1 MDNFSKTCAAIIL
14 LLSLAAGA
22 VVLDAKAEDYT
33 PDEAAQEEQEQAPS
47 IDTSGYVQVADPA
60 LYAKLDTLQESID
73 RLADALTPAD
83 AETDAEALTKEQPAP
98 DYTAQLS
105 GISAQLADI
114 AQQATAETAEDADP
128 FQKPFEEYTTGETLA
143 LIGVVLLL
151 VFGVFS
157 LFKNF
162 VLRGDFMALFSDLL
176 TFFGI
181 STTPPQNLAELFPW
195 LLAILVAVSLFLF
208 VFSIIKDFTH
218 TFARGKF

>member
-47 IDTSGYVQVADPA
+47 IDTSSYVQVADPA

-83 AETDAEALTKEQPAP
+83 AETDAEAPTEEQPAL

-105 GISAQLADI
+105 GISAQLADM

-128 FQKPFEEYTTGETLA
+128 FQKPFEEYTTGET
-143 LIGVVLLL
+143 ISTLL
-151 VFGVFS
+151 
-157 LFKNF
+157 F
-162 VLRGDFMALFSDLL
+162 VLAFVYACF
-176 TFFGI
+176 
-181 STTPPQNLAELFPW
+181 W
-195 LLAILVAVSLFLF
+195 LLKAFLL
-208 VFSIIKDFTH
+208 
-218 TFARGKF
+218 

>member
-47 IDTSGYVQVADPA
+47 IDTSSYVQVADPA

-83 AETDAEALTKEQPAP
+83 AETDAEAPTEEQPAP

-105 GISAQLADI
+105 GISAQLADM
-114 AQQATAETAEDADP
+114 AQQATAETAENADP
-128 FQKPFEEYTTGETLA
+128 FQKPFEEYTTGET
-143 LIGVVLLL
+143 ISTLL
-151 VFGVFS
+151 
-157 LFKNF
+157 F
-162 VLRGDFMALFSDLL
+162 VLAFVYACF
-176 TFFGI
+176 
-181 STTPPQNLAELFPW
+181 W
-195 LLAILVAVSLFLF
+195 LLKAFLL
-208 VFSIIKDFTH
+208 
-218 TFARGKF
+218 

>member
-22 VVLDAKAEDYT
+22 VALDARAEDYT

-47 IDTSGYVQVADPA
+47 IDTSSYVQVADPA

-73 RLADALTPAD
+73 RLADVLTPAD
-83 AETDAEALTKEQPAP
+83 AETDAEAPTEEQPAP

-128 FQKPFEEYTTGETLA
+128 FQKPFEEYTTGET
-143 LIGVVLLL
+143 ISTLL
-151 VFGVFS
+151 
-157 LFKNF
+157 F
-162 VLRGDFMALFSDLL
+162 VLAFVYACF
-176 TFFGI
+176 
-181 STTPPQNLAELFPW
+181 W
-195 LLAILVAVSLFLF
+195 LLKAFLL
-208 VFSIIKDFTH
+208 
-218 TFARGKF
+218 